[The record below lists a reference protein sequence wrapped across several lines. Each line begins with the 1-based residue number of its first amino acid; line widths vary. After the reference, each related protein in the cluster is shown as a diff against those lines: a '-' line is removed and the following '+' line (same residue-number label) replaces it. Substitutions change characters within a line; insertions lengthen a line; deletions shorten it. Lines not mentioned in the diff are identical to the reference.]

1 MNTLPEFDPTFARV
15 CIWLTFTSLCAITIC
30 LPLIVFFLM
39 RLGSDMHEERSFLR
53 REQNRIADELEKL
66 RQELAARRNTRKDE

>member
-1 MNTLPEFDPTFARV
+1 MPEFDPTFARV

-30 LPLIVFFLM
+30 LPLIVYFLM
-39 RLGSDMHEERSFLR
+39 QLGNDVHEERSQYR

-66 RQELAARRNTRKDE
+66 REELAARREDKKTP

>member
-1 MNTLPEFDPTFARV
+1 MPEFDPIFARV
-15 CIWLTFTSLCAITIC
+15 CIWLSFTSLCVITIC

-39 RLGSDMHEERSFLR
+39 RLGSDMHEERSFFR

-66 RQELAARRNTRKDE
+66 RKELAARREPPKQ

>member
-1 MNTLPEFDPTFARV
+1 MPEFDPTFARV

-39 RLGSDMHEERSFLR
+39 RLGGDLNEQRGIFR

-66 RQELAARRNTRKDE
+66 RGELAARHTTGKEE